1 MQNTW
6 FKLNIEIESNN
17 SNFYQTITIHD
28 MINTDY
34 SRLLDESIIDNYKKA
49 LKACGGKFDMLTICI
64 KNSIGYTYH
73 NETIQQYRFV
83 GNKAITE
90 HNPDGIEGSR
100 FYNGSFGDFQPCNK
114 KDIVATI
121 KAYIAKVNSL
131 YVESIKEN
139 NQQLIAG

>member
-1 MQNTW
+1 MKNTW

-49 LKACGGKFDMLTICI
+49 LKACGGKFDMLTISI
-64 KNSIGYTYH
+64 KKSIGYTYY
-73 NETIQQYRFV
+73 NETLQQYRFV
-83 GNKAITE
+83 GNKATPE
-90 HNPDGIEGSR
+90 NPSGIEGSQ
-100 FYNGSFGDFQPCNK
+100 FCDNMFGNFQPCDK
-114 KDIVATI
+114 KDITAKI

-131 YVESIKEN
+131 YVEAIKEN
-139 NQQLIAG
+139 NQQLINN

>member
-1 MQNTW
+1 MKNTW

-17 SNFYQTITIHD
+17 SNFYQTINIHD

-49 LKACGGKFDMLTICI
+49 LKACGGKFDMLTISI
-64 KNSIGYTYH
+64 KKSIGYTYH

-83 GNKAITE
+83 GNKAT
-90 HNPDGIEGSR
+90 PDNHSGIEGSK
-100 FYNGSFGDFQPCNK
+100 FYNGSFCDFQPCNK
-114 KDIVATI
+114 KEIVQTI

-131 YVESIKEN
+131 YIEAIKEN
-139 NQQLIAG
+139 SQQLIAG

>member
-1 MQNTW
+1 MKNTW

-17 SNFYQTITIHD
+17 SNFYQTIPIHD

-64 KNSIGYTYH
+64 KKSIGYTYH
-73 NETIQQYRFV
+73 NETLQQYRFV
-83 GNKAITE
+83 GNKATPE
-90 HNPDGIEGSR
+90 NPSGIEGSR
-100 FYNGSFGDFQPCNK
+100 FYNGSFGDFQPWDK
-114 KDIVATI
+114 KDIVSVI
-121 KAYIAKVNSL
+121 KAHIASVNSL

-139 NQQLIAG
+139 NQQLIAD